1 MPVLR
6 SARGRIAQV
15 PMRAFMRT
23 FATTGANSS
32 KSGIKFVITSLALI
46 SGGIAGCYIYLD
58 KTSKFQLLEYARTHR
73 NEALKGSNWR
83 DCFAVALVDLYRND
97 SGARVIE
104 RMHCGRI
111 LGKWV
116 ANDEM

>member
-1 MPVLR
+1 MSNGVSPAR
-6 SARGRIAQV
+6 SGLK
-15 PMRAFMRT
+15 
-23 FATTGANSS
+23 FAVTALT
-32 KSGIKFVITSLALI
+32 LI
-46 SGGIAGCYIYLD
+46 SGGIVGCYIYLD
-58 KTSKFQLLEYARTHR
+58 KTSKFRLLEYARTHR
-73 NEALKGSNWR
+73 NKALKGSNWR

-116 ANDEM
+116 ADDEM